1 MSGTSLDGIDGILTS
16 FKKKH
21 YTFHVP
27 FPKKFKNDLLSLQS
41 KGLNEIH
48 REATASI
55 NLVKLYSKCV
65 KMLLQK
71 ANIDKSQVKAIGAHG
86 QTIRHQP
93 EIGYS
98 KQINNPSL
106 LSELTGIDVIS
117 DFRSGDIAAGGQGA
131 PLVSLFH
138 KEFFNDSKFTIVI
151 LNIGGISNI
160 TILRPKSKVI
170 GFDTGPGNI
179 LMDFWTYENQKKSF
193 DKNGYWAKSGKVN
206 KKLLNKM
213 LKDPYFLRK
222 PPKSTG
228 RDLFNE
234 FWLKEKLENFK
245 YENPTNI
252 QTTIAQ
258 LTIKSISDAIKKYAP
273 LSKNIFVCGGGALN
287 KYILQELKNETK
299 INVCLTDTLG
309 IPTQFVE
316 SMAFAWL
323 AMRFC
328 EGLTGNVP
336 TVTGAKGKRILG
348 SLSKTN

>member
-117 DFRSGDIAAGGQGA
+117 DFRKVYNNEADIYDLELWHQYESRNPQVFAGMYQ
-131 PLVSLFH
+131 
-138 KEFFNDSKFTIVI
+138 
-151 LNIGGISNI
+151 
-160 TILRPKSKVI
+160 
-170 GFDTGPGNI
+170 
-179 LMDFWTYENQKKSF
+179 FWCQKK
-193 DKNGYWAKSGKVN
+193 
-206 KKLLNKM
+206 
-213 LKDPYFLRK
+213 
-222 PPKSTG
+222 
-228 RDLFNE
+228 
-234 FWLKEKLENFK
+234 
-245 YENPTNI
+245 
-252 QTTIAQ
+252 
-258 LTIKSISDAIKKYAP
+258 
-273 LSKNIFVCGGGALN
+273 LS
-287 KYILQELKNETK
+287 
-299 INVCLTDTLG
+299 
-309 IPTQFVE
+309 
-316 SMAFAWL
+316 
-323 AMRFC
+323 
-328 EGLTGNVP
+328 
-336 TVTGAKGKRILG
+336 
-348 SLSKTN
+348 